1 MSSYLDGN
9 FIFKI
14 SNKPQIISKLKEFFI
29 TGNQL
34 NQDSLRQII
43 YSDLAEGTE
52 IENEINSRLDSI
64 RVNLSK
70 S

>member
-1 MSSYLDGN
+1 MSSYLDGK

-29 TGNQL
+29 LGNQL
-34 NQDSLRQII
+34 NEDSLRKII

-64 RVNLSK
+64 KVNLSK

>member
-29 TGNQL
+29 SGNQL
-34 NQDSLRQII
+34 NEDSLRQII

-64 RVNLSK
+64 KVNLSK

>member
-14 SNKPQIISKLKEFFI
+14 SNKSQIISKLKEFFI
-29 TGNQL
+29 AGNQL
-34 NQDSLRQII
+34 NEDSLRKII

-64 RVNLSK
+64 KVNLSK

>member
-14 SNKPQIISKLKEFFI
+14 SNKSQIISKLKEFFI
-29 TGNQL
+29 AGNQL
-34 NQDSLRQII
+34 NEDSLRKII